1 MASTDVVIS
10 GETYSL
16 LSEPAESSALVVTE
30 KKKLLGALDLKAL
43 VEHLGH
49 VGSFIRIAYNG
60 VGAAGPRF
68 QDLQIEIQR
77 LGYDITK
84 LCDKSA
90 ATIASFESTA
100 RTVLVELKATY
111 QYLLD
116 GLEEMSIFT
125 LSSLADLAGKMAAA
139 ALELQRDFESQERK
153 VITTLETTQRTRGKE
168 AIRIEELKE
177 KQAKMEHSKQVQAK
191 LIEEHRKLEEE
202 ARKERMYYE
211 RKEDKEL
218 SKKSGGL
225 LKFGLRL
232 VTAAVTSTCGPWLG
246 EALEQAIDE
255 DKEDSAKRADA
266 WKRKS
271 IQKLEIEKEQ
281 RKLRHEALQKMAD
294 FTFQI
299 QHLDREGN
307 VAEIAVKAL
316 HEASGAL
323 KHLSV
328 IMLQAALFWQQL
340 QKHCQTLASPQVQ
353 KEIDHVMK
361 LYSEKPEMR
370 KKIWESNGFKMKA
383 VSYYAEWVALY
394 SVCGEYLRQIQ
405 LTQKDLYQYIVENPT
420 YDESRKRLHD
430 LAAEFTDI
438 LKAAQAEIA
447 REDFEAD
454 REMKML
460 KSNSN

>member
-1 MASTDVVIS
+1 M
-10 GETYSL
+10 L
-16 LSEPAESSALVVTE
+16 
-30 KKKLLGALDLKAL
+30 
-43 VEHLGH
+43 
-49 VGSFIRIAYNG
+49 
-60 VGAAGPRF
+60 
-68 QDLQIEIQR
+68 
-77 LGYDITK
+77 
-84 LCDKSA
+84 
-90 ATIASFESTA
+90 
-100 RTVLVELKATY
+100 
-111 QYLLD
+111 
-116 GLEEMSIFT
+116 
-125 LSSLADLAGKMAAA
+125 
-139 ALELQRDFESQERK
+139 
-153 VITTLETTQRTRGKE
+153 
-168 AIRIEELKE
+168 
-177 KQAKMEHSKQVQAK
+177 
-191 LIEEHRKLEEE
+191 
-202 ARKERMYYE
+202 
-211 RKEDKEL
+211 
-218 SKKSGGL
+218 
-225 LKFGLRL
+225 
-232 VTAAVTSTCGPWLG
+232 TAAVTSTCGPWLG

-255 DKEDSAKRADA
+255 DKKDSAKRGDA
-266 WKRKS
+266 WRRKS
-271 IQKLEIEKEQ
+271 LQKLEIEKEQ

-299 QHLDREGN
+299 QHLDREVN

-361 LYSEKPEMR
+361 VYSEKPEMR

-405 LTQKDLYQYIVENPT
+405 LTQKDLYRYIVENPT

-438 LKAAQAEIA
+438 LKAAQAAIA
-447 REDFEAD
+447 QEDFEAD
-454 REMKML
+454 REIKML